1 MDLLRSMAEH
11 LRDPG
16 LRVLFAEAF
25 LLMGGFV
32 TLYNYLGFRLTE
44 PPYSLSQSAIGAIF
58 AAYLIGTWSS
68 AWIGG
73 LADRLGRKRVL
84 WVMIAI
90 MLAGVALTLFDHLL
104 LIIAGIVAVTFG
116 FFGGHSIASSWVG
129 SRALNAKAQASALY
143 LFCYYLGSSAIGT
156 LGGVFWT
163 HAAWPGVVGLVTI
176 LLLTALALA
185 LWLTTVSSGPIG
197 PNATGQ

>member
-1 MDLLRSMAEH
+1 LGEH

-16 LRVLFAEAF
+16 LRALFAEAF

-32 TLYNYLGFRLTE
+32 TLYNYLGYRLTE
-44 PPYSLSQSAIGAIF
+44 PPYSLSQSAIGAVF

-90 MLAGVALTLFDHLL
+90 MLAGVALTLFEHLL

-129 SRALNAKAQASALY
+129 SRAASAKAQASALY

-156 LGGVFWT
+156 LGGLFW
-163 HAAWPGVVGLVTI
+163 ARGAWAGVVGLVVV
-176 LLLTALALA
+176 LLIAALAIA
-185 LWLTTVSSGPIG
+185 LWLTRLPSSMTKAGS
-197 PNATGQ
+197 AES